1 MDVFKD
7 DAFSAIEMSAPLDK
21 VSYHPQYLSN
31 LPGLYEVDNVRTTD
45 VFIEERGNTP
55 ALILTS
61 PRGTPPNQKGGDRRK
76 VRSFA
81 TDRIALSSRITADQL
96 QNIRAYGSTT
106 ELQSLQVEI
115 ARRQMTMMKD
125 FELTREHY
133 LLGLVQG
140 QFIDADGSVIRDWAT
155 EWGQSLPAEID
166 FDLDN
171 ASPAQGALRKKCN
184 TVRRGVLQA
193 LEGMGGANVQ
203 IHALCGDAFYDD
215 LVTHKEVYQ
224 TFLNWQAAQDLR
236 NSHGGAFSA
245 FTFGEITWHNYR
257 GTDSAETGKSVGIA
271 PDKCHFFPVNAGIF
285 RMGRYSPAVD
295 VDFSVNTPVQEMYSW
310 MVTDQKAQM
319 PGPIVEI
326 VLPYPLPV
334 CVMPK
339 ALFSARRT

>member
-1 MDVFKD
+1 MLTMDVFKD

-285 RMGRYSPAVD
+285 RMAYSPAETF
-295 VDFSVNTPVQEMYSW
+295 DFVNTPGQEMYSW
-310 MVTDQKAQM
+310 MVTDQKRNAWAD
-319 PGPIVEI
+319 VEMYS
-326 VLPYPLPV
+326 YPLPV